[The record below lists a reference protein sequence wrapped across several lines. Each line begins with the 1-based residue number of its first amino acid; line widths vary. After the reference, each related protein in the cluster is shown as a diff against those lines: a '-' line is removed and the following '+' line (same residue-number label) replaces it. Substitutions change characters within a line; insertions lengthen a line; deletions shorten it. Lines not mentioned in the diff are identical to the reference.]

1 MQKLKFPPGMKNSL
15 LNNVGLAL
23 LRIGV
28 SLMMILG
35 HGLGKF
41 QNLIAGNFEFP
52 NPIGIGSTPS
62 LFLAVIG
69 EFIAPILI
77 LIGYKTRL
85 AAIPAA
91 ITMAVAF
98 FAVHIND
105 PFKVQEKALY
115 YLLAFVV
122 IALVGPGKY
131 SLDKK

>member
-23 LRIGV
+23 LRVGV
-28 SLMMILG
+28 SLMMIFG

-91 ITMAVAF
+91 ITMAVAY
-98 FAVHIND
+98 FAVHLND

>member
-1 MQKLKFPPGMKNSL
+1 MKNSL

-23 LRIGV
+23 LRVGV
-28 SLMMILG
+28 SLMMIFG

-91 ITMAVAF
+91 ITMAVAY
-98 FAVHIND
+98 FAVHLND

>member
-1 MQKLKFPPGMKNSL
+1 MKKSL
-15 LNNVGLAL
+15 LTDLGLAL

-28 SLMMILG
+28 SLMMIFG
-35 HGLGKF
+35 HGLSKF

-52 NPIGIGSTPS
+52 NPLGIGSTPS

-85 AAIPAA
+85 ASIPAA
-91 ITMAVAF
+91 VTMAVAF
-98 FAVHIND
+98 FVVHISD
-105 PFKVQEKALY
+105 PFKVQEKALF

-131 SLDKK
+131 SLDRK

>member
-1 MQKLKFPPGMKNSL
+1 MRKLKFPPGMKNSL

-23 LRIGV
+23 LRVGV
-28 SLMMILG
+28 SLMMIFG

-91 ITMAVAF
+91 ITMAVAY
-98 FAVHIND
+98 FAVHLND